1 MYVLDGKKIKQR
13 RENLK
18 LTQIDIF
25 KSTNYMLTPQELS
38 RIENG
43 KKTTLVSS
51 TLAELAKALGLTVN
65 DIMEEI
71 EG

>member
-1 MYVLDGKKIKQR
+1 MFVINGEKVRQQ

-25 KSTNYMLTPQELS
+25 NATNYALTPQELS
-38 RIENG
+38 KIENG
-43 KKTTLVSS
+43 KKKTLVSA

-65 DIMEEI
+65 DIMKEI